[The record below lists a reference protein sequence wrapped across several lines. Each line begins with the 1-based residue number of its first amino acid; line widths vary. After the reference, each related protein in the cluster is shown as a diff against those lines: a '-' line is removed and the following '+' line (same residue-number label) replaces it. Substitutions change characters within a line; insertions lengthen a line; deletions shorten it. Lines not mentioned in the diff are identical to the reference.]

1 MLAGGCALLTAT
13 ACAQTWHFQATAG
26 LRETLT
32 DNVNLEPSDL
42 ARGDLVSELIP
53 GFTVNEKGSRT
64 DLSGSVRVPIL
75 FYARTGGK
83 NNKVLPEANV
93 RGRIE
98 AVENLFFVEGAASV
112 QQTFFTPFGAQPVSL
127 ANATSN
133 RYRAESYRVSP
144 YLRSPTTREVH
155 YELRDDSVW
164 TKLGNAPSG
173 ANDSYTNHL
182 TGNITRNP
190 TPVGWAVEI
199 DRNEDKFVG
208 QRPLVTQ
215 LARAR
220 LPVQIDPEVRVS
232 ATAGYEDNRY
242 TFTEP
247 HGVIYGASADWRPGP
262 RTTLAGKWEHRFFG
276 ASYDFSFDNRT
287 PRSTWNFKASRN
299 LTSYPQQL
307 ASLPAGGDVASTLNQ
322 LFLSRIPDPTERQT
336 IVDQIINSAGLPTLL
351 SNPIT
356 LFTQQVY
363 LQEDARANV
372 GILGVRNHLLFTA
385 YRTRTEPITGSGT
398 PLPPELIAQNNN
410 TQTGG
415 NAVWDHTLTPLTT
428 LSVNAAIA
436 KTVANAGLEGSTT
449 QRSIIG
455 ELVSQLSPGLTAH
468 VGMRYQ
474 ILHSNLTNSY
484 HEAAIFAGLSYVC
497 CSASSRAVTTRGS
510 SAATSGSSPSGAE
523 SAPPSGY

>member
-13 ACAQTWHFQATAG
+13 ACAQNWHFQGSAG
-26 LRETLT
+26 VLETLT
-32 DNVNLEPSDL
+32 DNVNLEASDQ
-42 ARGDLVSELIP
+42 ARADLVSELIP
-53 GFTVNEKGSRT
+53 GFTVSEKGARS
-64 DLSGSVRVPIL
+64 DFSGSVRVPIL
-75 FYARTGGK
+75 LYARTGGR
-83 NNKVLPEANV
+83 NDKVLPEANL

-98 AVENLFFVEGAASV
+98 AVENYFFVEGAASV

-144 YLRSPTTREVH
+144 YLKSPTTREVH
-155 YELRDDSVW
+155 YELRDDNIW
-164 TKLGNAPSG
+164 TKLGNAPVG

-190 TPVGWAVEI
+190 TPIGWAVEI

-220 LPVQIDPEVRVS
+220 LPVRIDPEVKVS

-247 HGVIYGASADWRPGP
+247 HGAIYGGSAEWRPSP
-262 RTTLAGKWEHRFFG
+262 RTTLRGEWEHRFFG
-276 ASYDFSFDNRT
+276 SSYDFGFDDRT
-287 PRSTWNFKASRN
+287 PRSTWNFRASRN

-322 LFLSRIPDPTERQT
+322 LFLSRIPDPAERQT
-336 IVDQIINSAGLPTLL
+336 IVDQIISSAGLPASL
-351 SNPIT
+351 SGPLT
-356 LFTQQVY
+356 LFAQQVY
-363 LQEDARANV
+363 LLEQAHATV
-372 GILGVRNHLLFTA
+372 GILGARNHLLFSA
-385 YRTRTEPITGSGT
+385 YRNHTEPITGSGT
-398 PLPPELIAQNNN
+398 PLPPELAVQNNN

-415 NAVWDHTLTPLTT
+415 NVIWDHSLTPVTT

-436 KTVANAGLEGSTT
+436 RTVANAPFQGTTT
-449 QRSIIG
+449 QRSVIA
-455 ELVSQLSPGLTAH
+455 ELVSQLSPSLTFHA
-468 VGMRYQ
+468 GMRYQ
-474 ILHSNLTNSY
+474 ILHSDVTTPY
-484 HEAAIFAGLSYVC
+484 REAALFAGVSYVC
-497 CSASSRAVTTRGS
+497 CTASARAVTTRAL
-510 SAATSGSSPSGAE
+510 SAPAEEPSPSG
-523 SAPPSGY
+523 GY